1 MKSLRISSIA
11 GLLALLLIIT
21 PAVAQQSTL
30 EEVQERGVL
39 RAGVRED
46 TPGFGFVDPSGEVI
60 GFDVDLV
67 REIARRLDVDVE
79 LVPVTASTRV
89 PLLQQGRVDLLAA
102 TITHYRS
109 RDLVIDFSIG
119 YLNVGQRI
127 LVPVESGIEGWEDLA
142 GRRVS
147 TTAGAGVVD
156 LINRDVPEATVQTF
170 EGYPEAFLAL
180 DRGLVDAM
188 AADVTV
194 LAGVRTRS
202 ANPDNYTIVGETR
215 GGGYFAIGLR
225 ENDSAWRDQINFI
238 LQDMWLDGT
247 WDEIFNRWLGP
258 ETDFGLTPEDLE
270 FEMTIWGE

>member
-1 MKSLRISSIA
+1 MKSFRTLFTA
-11 GLLALLLIIT
+11 GFMTLLLT
-21 PAVAQQSTL
+21 TSLAVAQQSTL
-30 EEVQERGVL
+30 DEVQERGVL

-46 TPGFGFVDPSGEVI
+46 VPGFGFVDSSGETI

-67 REIARRLDVDVE
+67 REIARRLDVDLE
-79 LVPVTASTRV
+79 LVSVTASTRV
-89 PLLQQGRVDLLAA
+89 PLLQQDRIDLLAA

-109 RDLVIDFSIG
+109 RELVIDFSIG

-127 LVPVESGIEGWEDLA
+127 LAPVESGIESWEDLA
-142 GRRVS
+142 GKRVS

-156 LINRDVPEATVQTF
+156 LISSEVPEASAQTF

-180 DRGLVDAM
+180 ERGLVDAM

-194 LAGVRTRS
+194 LAGVRARS
-202 ANPDNYTIVGETR
+202 ANPDNYNIVGETK

-225 ENDSAWRDQINFI
+225 EDDSNWRDQINFI

-258 ETDFGLTPEDLE
+258 ETDFGLTNADLD